1 MYISKTPAAIHRRPL
16 KSRLCNR
23 LRGKYMHNKS
33 PKQTQADVGNTRHSK
48 TQKIKADSG
57 RCWKHKVWAFKTC
70 VFVHF
75 GPFKGGL
82 GRPFWHSGGAWG
94 HTWALGKDLGALLAL
109 FCDLL
114 GCPFGIFGDP
124 CGRHWVPLGFV
135 WALFGRLWGALGVIL
150 DTLRRHFGH
159 LRAFFA
165 YIG

>member
-1 MYISKTPAAIHRRPL
+1 ML
-16 KSRLCNR
+16 E
-23 LRGKYMHNKS
+23 
-33 PKQTQADVGNTRHSK
+33 TQGVGFQNMSFCR
-48 TQKIKADSG
+48 
-57 RCWKHKVWAFKTC
+57 
-70 VFVHF
+70 F

-150 DTLRRHFGH
+150 DTLWRHFGD
-159 LRAFFA
+159 LKAFFA